1 MRSRIKKLDRY
12 IVTPETAQHRLFVWL
27 SYPVLPDKN
36 LIVIPRDDDLMFG
49 LLHSRFHEA
58 WALRKG
64 SDLQDRPRYTHTT
77 TFATFP
83 FPDGMTP
90 DIDAEAARKLPT
102 AAAIE
107 VAAQSLDQLRRGWLY
122 PANLIKSITEVAAGF
137 PNRIVA
143 KDAAAGKI
151 LAGRTLTALYNDG
164 PSWLVEAHRLLNE
177 AVALAYDWPVTI
189 TVDDALRRLLDLN
202 LARNTV
208 SVSAARKIAKAPH
221 PQSAPRTRS
230 RKSA

>member
-1 MRSRIKKLDRY
+1 M
-12 IVTPETAQHRLFVWL
+12 
-27 SYPVLPDKN
+27 PDKN

-90 DIDAEAARKLPT
+90 DIDAKAARKLPA

-107 VAAQSLDQLRRGWLY
+107 AAAKSLDQLRHGWLY
-122 PANLIKSITEVAAGF
+122 PANLVKSVAEVAPGF
-137 PNRIVA
+137 PKRIVA
-143 KDAAAGKI
+143 NDAAAAKT
-151 LAGRTLTALYNDG
+151 LAGRTLTALYNDR
-164 PSWLVEAHRLLNE
+164 PRWLVEAHRLLDE
-177 AVALAYDWPVTI
+177 AVALAYGWPVTI
-189 TVDDALRRLLDLN
+189 TIDDALRRLLSLN
-202 LARNTV
+202 LARN
-208 SVSAARKIAKAPH
+208 AALADRKIAKGPH
-221 PQSAPRTRS
+221 PKRAPRTRL